1 MIYALA
7 PYALRQDTKPS
18 LLGTVFMRGD
28 HLSRQWRVI
37 RAIEASPKGLT
48 VAEIAKEEKTGIRTI
63 YRDLEALQAA
73 GFPLCTERADRF
85 NRWAFIDTFKF
96 KIPPPFILK
105 ELMPIYCYLPQNA
118 TFTEPRTAAWAIT
131 T

>member
-1 MIYALA
+1 
-7 PYALRQDTKPS
+7 
-18 LLGTVFMRGD
+18 MRGD

-73 GFPLCTERADRF
+73 GFPLYTERIEKA

-96 KIPPPFILK
+96 KIS
-105 ELMPIYCYLPQNA
+105 PI
-118 TFTEPRTAAWAIT
+118 FSRKAAKVAKKTVLHIPVLIFKNKDLSPDST
-131 T
+131 IGSKDSTRRALRARP